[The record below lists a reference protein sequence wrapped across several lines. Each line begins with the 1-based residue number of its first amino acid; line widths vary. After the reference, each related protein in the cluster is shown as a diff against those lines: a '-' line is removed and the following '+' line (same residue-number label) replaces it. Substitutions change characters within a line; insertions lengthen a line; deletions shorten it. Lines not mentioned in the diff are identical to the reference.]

1 MKAREDLLL
10 LYGKGKF
17 FDDVQLPKTIYATIV
32 RSPYAHARVL
42 GVDGAAAKR
51 QEGVVDV
58 IDGRSLEG
66 SYQPLSFGSKV
77 VKASMLRCLAVDKV
91 RYAGEPVAVVL
102 ARDKY
107 SGEDAVGYV
116 EIEYDPLPPVVTW
129 EDALEARA
137 LVHEEWGDNL
147 AIDHEH
153 KSGDVAGAFAT
164 ADHVLEETFRMH
176 RHAGTPME
184 TRGVLA
190 HYEWT
195 SGRLTVWST
204 SNLPHMYRTA
214 LSELLGIDE
223 SRIRVIAG
231 NIGGAFGTKT
241 VPTAEDMLIP
251 VLAVKHDQP
260 IKWVETRSENL
271 KSLHGKEQVHQ
282 IQVAV
287 RKDGTILGIRDKIIL
302 DLGAYANRTGPVEGL
317 NAACFVPGCYK
328 VQNYAV
334 KLVGVVTNKPPL
346 GPYRGFGKSAPTFV
360 IERVM
365 DRVAKKLGLD
375 VAEVRFKNLVTEFP
389 HRNPAGAVYDS
400 GSYKQSLELAL
411 ERVGYQDFRKDQ
423 RDKRAAGEYVGIG
436 LSCSLDGSGHVVK
449 DALISAFD
457 GVTVRVSRRGSVT
470 VLTGSCG
477 LIGTRHETSF
487 SEFVGNTLGVRPETV
502 DVVEGDT
509 LVCPIGQGSFS
520 DRTAVYTMSAAKIA
534 AQKLRAKILRI
545 ASAITEVA
553 PEELDLRGGVIS
565 ARNAPGLSM
574 KITDVAEAVYKRT
587 YSLPEGLDAGLEET
601 HYFSL
606 RDIEF
611 FPAAGGTGYYPCFGN
626 SCHIAVVKVDP
637 ETGRVRILRY
647 VMVHDAGRI
656 LNEKIVEGQAL
667 GGLVAGFGGA
677 LMEELV
683 YDTSGQLESGTFMD
697 YLIPNAPVVPPD
709 IEIHHL
715 ESPSP
720 MTPVGSKGAGEA
732 GANGSYAA
740 LANAVEDALEP
751 FGVSV
756 RDLPLKPEYLWR
768 AIKSNVPSRSKVS
781 R

>member
-10 LYGKGKF
+10 LYGKGKYL
-17 FDDVQLPKTIYATIV
+17 DDVRLPRTMYATIV
-32 RSPYAHARVL
+32 RSPYAHARIL
-42 GVDGAAAKR
+42 GVDGTLAKR

-58 IDGRSLEG
+58 IDGKALEG
-66 SYQPLSFGSKV
+66 SYQPLNFGSKL
-77 VKASMLRCLAVDKV
+77 VKGSMLRGLAVDKV
-91 RYAGEPVAVVL
+91 RYVGEPVAVVL
-102 ARDKY
+102 TRDKY
-107 SGEDAVGYV
+107 AGEDAVGYV
-116 EIEYDPLPPVVTW
+116 EVEYDPLPPIVTW
-129 EDALEARA
+129 EDALQAPA
-137 LVHEEWGDNL
+137 LVHEPWGNNI
-147 AIDHEH
+147 AIDHDYE
-153 KSGDVAGAFAT
+153 SGNVAEAFAT

-176 RHAGTPME
+176 RHAGTPIE
-184 TRGVLA
+184 TRGILA

-195 SGRLTVWST
+195 SERLTVWST
-204 SNLPHMYRTA
+204 SNLPHLYRTA
-214 LSELLGIDE
+214 LSETLGTDE

-241 VPTAEDMLIP
+241 VPNAEDMLIP
-251 VLAVKHDQP
+251 LLAVRYDQP

-271 KSLHGKEQVHQ
+271 KGLHGKEQVHQ
-282 IQVAV
+282 IRVAV
-287 RKDGTILGIRDKIIL
+287 RADGTILAIRDKIIL
-302 DLGAYANRTGPVEGL
+302 DLGSFANRTGPVEGF

-328 VQNYAV
+328 VKNYAV

-400 GSYKQSLELAL
+400 GSYKRSLELAL
-411 ERVGYQDFRKDQ
+411 ERVGYQNFRKEQ
-423 RDKRAAGEYVGIG
+423 AEKRAAGEYLGIG
-436 LSCSLDGSGHVVK
+436 ISCSLDGSGHVVK

-487 SEFVGNTLGVRPETV
+487 SEFVGKTLGVRPETV

-534 AQKLRAKILRI
+534 SEKLRERILKL
-545 ASAITEVA
+545 ASAMTEVA
-553 PEELDLRGGVIS
+553 AEELELRDGIIS
-565 ARNAPGLSM
+565 ARNVPGLSL
-574 KITDVAEAVYKRT
+574 KISDVAEAVYKRT
-587 YSLPEGLDAGLEET
+587 YSLPEGLAAGLEET

-606 RDIEF
+606 RDVEF
-611 FPAAGGTGYYPCFGN
+611 FAAAGGTGYYPCFGN
-626 SCHIAVVKVDP
+626 SCHVAVVKVDP
-637 ETGRVRILRY
+637 ETGKVRIVRY

-683 YDTSGQLESGTFMD
+683 YDSNGQLESGTFMD
-697 YLIPNAPVVPPD
+697 YLIPNAPVVPRE
-709 IEIHHL
+709 IEVYHL

-732 GANGSYAA
+732 GANGSYGA

-751 FGVSV
+751 FGVLV
-756 RDLPLKPEYLWR
+756 RDLPLKQEYLWR
-768 AIKSNVPSRSKVS
+768 AINNSRSTVGGQE
-781 R
+781 